1 MKHCAGKAMDNE
13 DIRLAERCGRLDQ
26 ACAAAR
32 EWLGRNSALVGRD
45 MEGQVKELRRGGRFF
60 RACAVAAE
68 RRMCVGVFG
77 PSQAGKSYLVSGLAG
92 ATAGR
97 VRVRVGDAV
106 HDFLSDIN
114 PAGGKESTGLV
125 TRFTPA
131 CLPAAAQ
138 PGIPA
143 CNPLGAVHI
152 RLLSFTDVVKILA
165 DTYFSDAEHFETPD
179 RDAAFSVLDALE
191 QRKKPVAPDG
201 MSGDDVEELQE
212 FIIRHF
218 RGKPRV
224 QQVLDGHFWDRA
236 VSLAPQLDDAG
247 RAELFGLIWDGM
259 ESFTGLLLDLSTALR
274 SLDFTAEAFCGAE
287 ALIPRAASIIDT
299 ATLGDLRPD
308 GNDLLALTA
317 PSGKTALLPRV
328 YAATLT
334 AELIMPMEAGAAD
347 FFAHTDLLDFPG
359 YRSRKMFTNLAEETK
374 DPARLAECFL
384 RGKVS
389 YLFERYC
396 AERELTALLLCIGGG
411 VQEVQGLGGA
421 VNAWI
426 AGACGATP
434 EARSGREKSLFFI
447 LTKGDLEFE
456 DKAGAG
462 DPSGR
467 WDTRMFAS
475 TEIFV
480 SYGWLKHW
488 DDKGSFDNFF
498 LMRNPTVKSHLFTH
512 DGQGRE
518 TALREDFAAYVGRI
532 EADFLHSKAVNE
544 HFRFREESWRS
555 FISPD
560 DGGLSLIRERLAPV
574 CRPGLK
580 REQIRTSLSI
590 PAAQIRDRL
599 RPYLRT
605 DDKEEERREKA
616 VLARELARVLLRLG
630 RNGRF
635 GAFVR
640 LFTIRDQDIYD
651 LYFRVRLSLRE
662 APTDSAPGADEAD
675 LDDKLAELFGES
687 DLPRPLRPEKN
698 TPPAQDEAGLFV
710 EHIEK
715 YRFAELQ
722 KAAEDL
728 VLQQFFGISG
738 ELFSALVHETAKG
751 FVRLGVRVTM
761 EQRLREALRYA
772 DADRELLVW
781 KLSALAADAINTYIN
796 WLGFDPRRTAEQ
808 ERRIGFGGK
817 ERTLFLSPPAFSG
830 LPVPDEDPADYTD
843 AAVMDR
849 AAALAHLIDGNV
861 NFDGVRDFDP
871 EENFKLKDILES
883 LRIEHCFNPHPAPSA
898 H

>member
-1 MKHCAGKAMDNE
+1 MDNE
-13 DIRLAERCGRLDQ
+13 DILLAEHCARLDR

-32 EWLGRNSALVGRD
+32 DWLGRNSALVGRD
-45 MEGQVKELRRGGRFF
+45 LEGQEKELRRTGRFF
-60 RACAVAAE
+60 RSCAVAAE

-92 ATAGR
+92 AAAGR
-97 VRVRVGDAV
+97 LRVRVGEAV

-131 CLPAAAQ
+131 GPLSDRLSGKESDMPRDKQ
-138 PGIPA
+138 P
-143 CNPLGAVHI
+143 GAVHI

-165 DTYFSDAEHFETPD
+165 DTYFSDAEHFEAPD
-179 RDAAFSVLDALE
+179 RDAAFAVLDALE
-191 QRKKPVAPDG
+191 QRRKPAAADG
-201 MSGDDVEELQE
+201 ISGDDVEELQE
-212 FIIRHF
+212 FIVGHF

-236 VSLAPQLDDAG
+236 VSLAPMLDDAG

-259 ESFTGLLLDLSTALR
+259 ESFTGLLRELSAALR
-274 SLDFTAEAFCGAE
+274 SLDFAAEAFCGAE
-287 ALIPRAASIIDT
+287 SLIPRAKSIIDT

-308 GNDLLALTA
+308 GDDLLALTG
-317 PSGKTALLPRV
+317 PSGKTSLLPRV
-328 YAATLT
+328 YATALT

-434 EARSGREKSLFFI
+434 EARAGREKSLFFI

-475 TEIFV
+475 TEIFG
-480 SYGWLKHW
+480 SYGWLKRW
-488 DDKGSFDNFF
+488 DDKGPFDNFF
-498 LMRNPTVKSHLFTH
+498 LMRNPTVKSHIFAH

-518 TALREDFAAYVGRI
+518 TALREDTAAYVSRI
-532 EADFLHSKAVNE
+532 EADFLRSKAVNE
-544 HFRFREESWRS
+544 HFRFKEESWRS

-580 REQIRTSLSI
+580 REQIRASLNG
-590 PAAQIRDRL
+590 PLTQLRDRL

-616 VLARELARVLLRLG
+616 ALARELARVLLRLG

-651 LYFRVRLSLRE
+651 LYFKVRLSMRE
-662 APTDSAPGADEAD
+662 TAAGDTSGADEAD
-675 LDDKLAELFGES
+675 LDDKLAELFGE
-687 DLPRPLRPEKN
+687 DILPRTPRPEKHA
-698 TPPAQDEAGLFV
+698 PPARDEAGLLV

-715 YRFAELQ
+715 YRFAALRE
-722 KAAEDL
+722 AAEDP
-728 VLQQFFGISG
+728 VLQQFFGITG

-751 FVRLGVRVTM
+751 FVRLGVRGTM
-761 EQRLREALRYA
+761 EQRLREASRYA

-781 KLSALAADAINTYIN
+781 KMSALAADAINTYMI
-796 WLGFDPRRTAEQ
+796 WLGFDPRTTAEQ
-808 ERRIGFGGK
+808 ERRIGFGGR
-817 ERTLFLSPPAFSG
+817 ERTLFLPPPAFSG
-830 LPVPDEDPADYTD
+830 LPVPAEDPVDYTESR
-843 AAVMDR
+843 VMDR

-871 EENFKLKDILES
+871 AENAKLREILDS
-883 LRIEHCFNPHPAPSA
+883 LLL
-898 H
+898 

>member
-1 MKHCAGKAMDNE
+1 MDNE
-13 DIRLAERCGRLDQ
+13 DVLLAEHCGQLDRT
-26 ACAAAR
+26 CAAAR
-32 EWLGRNSALVGRD
+32 DWLERNRALVGRD
-45 MEGQVKELRRGGRFF
+45 LEGQEKELRRAGRFF
-60 RACAVAAE
+60 RSCAVAAQ

-97 VRVRVGDAV
+97 LRVRIGGAV
-106 HDFLSDIN
+106 HDFLSDVN

-131 CLPAAAQ
+131 GSPSDIQ
-138 PGIPA
+138 TGIQSGK
-143 CNPLGAVHI
+143 PLGAVHI

-165 DTYFSDAEHFETPD
+165 DTYFSDAEHFEAPD
-179 RDAAFSVLDALE
+179 RNAAFAVLDSLE
-191 QRKKPVAPDG
+191 QRRTPAAAADG
-201 MSGDDVEELQE
+201 ISGDDVEELQE

-236 VSLAPQLDDAG
+236 ASLAPQLDDAG
-247 RAELFGLIWDGM
+247 RAELFGLIWAGM
-259 ESFTGLLLDLSTALR
+259 ESFTGLLRALSAALR
-274 SLDFTAEAFCGAE
+274 SLDFAAEAFCGAE
-287 ALIPRAASIIDT
+287 ALIPRAKSIIDT

-308 GNDLLALTA
+308 GDDLLALTG
-317 PSGKTALLPRV
+317 PSGKTSSLPRV
-328 YAATLT
+328 YATALT

-374 DPARLAECFL
+374 NPARLAECFL

-421 VNAWI
+421 VNDWI

-434 EARSGREKSLFFI
+434 EGRSGREKSLFFI

-475 TEIFV
+475 TEIFG

-488 DDKGSFDNFF
+488 DDKGPFDNFF

-518 TALREDFAAYVGRI
+518 SALREDGAAYVGRI

-544 HFRFREESWRS
+544 HFRFKAESWRS

-580 REQIRTSLSI
+580 REQIQASLSI
-590 PAAQIRDRL
+590 PTAQIRDRL

-605 DDKEEERREKA
+605 DDKEEERKEKA

-662 APTDSAPGADEAD
+662 TAGDAAPGADETD
-675 LDDKLAELFGES
+675 LDDKLAELFGET
-687 DLPRPLRPEKN
+687 DLPRTPRPEKN
-698 TPPAQDEAGLFV
+698 APPARDEAGLLV

-715 YRFAELQ
+715 FRFAGLRE
-722 KAAEDL
+722 AAEDP

-751 FVRLGVRVTM
+751 FVRLGVRGTM
-761 EQRLREALRYA
+761 ERRLREASRYA
-772 DADRELLVW
+772 DANRELLVW
-781 KLSALAADAINTYIN
+781 KLSALAADTINTYIN
-796 WLGFDPRRTAEQ
+796 RLGFDPRTTSEQ
-808 ERRIGFGGK
+808 GRRVGVGGK
-817 ERTLFLSPPAFSG
+817 ERALFVPPPAFSG
-830 LPVPDEDPADYTD
+830 LPVPAEDPVDYTD
-843 AAVMDR
+843 AMAMDR
-849 AAALAHLIDGNV
+849 AAALAYLIDGNV

-871 EENFKLKDILES
+871 AENAELRKILDS
-883 LRIEHCFNPHPAPSA
+883 LRI
-898 H
+898 